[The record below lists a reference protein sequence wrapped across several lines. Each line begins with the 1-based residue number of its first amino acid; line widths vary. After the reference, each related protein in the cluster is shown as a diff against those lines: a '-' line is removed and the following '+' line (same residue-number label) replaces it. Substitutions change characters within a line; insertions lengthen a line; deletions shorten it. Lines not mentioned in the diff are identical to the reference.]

1 MILDQALESTS
12 NLSFHLLQCDR
23 FETEGG
29 TRCIE
34 RGRDRCVAVAKGSV
48 EVEHDGTRNG
58 EHSGCYHAALFRP
71 ICHSSLTACAR
82 WDGVMHKKV
91 AVAVLGGTGL
101 VGQRLIHLLAD
112 HPWFELIEIGA
123 SERSSGKS
131 YRDAVAWKL
140 PTPIPAAAA
149 LLPVKRV
156 DPTAVT
162 APVVFSALDG
172 AVADEVEVPFAK
184 AGRAV
189 ISNARSHRMDPDV
202 PLLVPEVNPSHLGV
216 LAAQRERFGGGGL
229 IVTNPNCSV
238 IGLCLALAPLMRERR
253 LLQLV
258 VTTLQAAS
266 GAGYPGVP
274 ALDLIDNVIPFIGG
288 EEEKL
293 EIEPQKIF
301 GTIQGGRIVSSATAV
316 SAHVHRVPVSDGH
329 TLAVSAAF
337 ALSGRAP
344 PQHAG
349 LRYPLES
356 ASTRG
361 GQVVDDRR
369 AHRLEQDFKPTL

>member
-1 MILDQALESTS
+1 
-12 NLSFHLLQCDR
+12 
-23 FETEGG
+23 
-29 TRCIE
+29 
-34 RGRDRCVAVAKGSV
+34 
-48 EVEHDGTRNG
+48 
-58 EHSGCYHAALFRP
+58 
-71 ICHSSLTACAR
+71 
-82 WDGVMHKKV
+82 MHKKV

-216 LAAQRERFGGGGL
+216 LVAQRERFGGGGL

-274 ALDLIDNVIPFIGG
+274 ALDLIDNVIPYIGG

-337 ALSGRAP
+337 DPPISPTQAVDAMRAFQAE
-344 PQHAG
+344 PQ
-349 LRYPLES
+349 
-356 ASTRG
+356 
-361 GQVVDDRR
+361 RR
-369 AHRLEQDFKPTL
+369 ALPSAPDPAIVVLSDLDRPQPRLDRMAGGGMAVVVSKVRVCPVLGLKFEVLSHNTVRGAAGGTLLIAEMLQAEGLLP